1 MKDYDDQIQEAY
13 DQINESEYVIGVGI
27 STMSG
32 EMAKIMAMLQQIDP
46 KLDKSAAQAWAKLE
60 KELKNIMKK
69 VSTKFK
75 AGKAI

>member
-1 MKDYDDQIQEAY
+1 MKDYDDKVQEAY

-32 EMAKIMAMLQQIDP
+32 EMSKIMAVLQQIDP

-60 KELKNIMKK
+60 KELKSIMKK

>member
-13 DQINESEYVIGVGI
+13 NHMNENQYAVSVSL

-32 EMAKIMAMLQQIDP
+32 EMSKLLAMLQQIDP

-69 VSTKFK
+69 VGTKFK
-75 AGKAI
+75 AGKSI